1 MNRRLCARKYR
12 EGVPP
17 RQHKHSSGEEQK
29 GEFEMSTFPATFNDF
44 LGNSTAI
51 EHLRTAIA
59 AGRLPH
65 SLILAGPAGAGKYT
79 LALMLSMAVECERQ
93 PRDLWSNGQSL
104 ASFCGV
110 CRNCTR
116 IATAANLDEE
126 VDKAVAAREDLR
138 EVDKKDTRVLV
149 QPHPD
154 VLIIPPDP
162 PQLLIKLGQVR
173 TLIQSSH
180 YLPAEAPKKIFILT
194 AASFMKEAA
203 NSLLKVLEEPPSTA
217 HLILL
222 AENIGELLPT
232 IRSRCA
238 IVRLGALP
246 VEEIEMLLADR
257 RPDVPPQ
264 QRNLIA
270 RLAQGAAGKALGFD
284 LAAYLAAR
292 ADALLL
298 IRNAAQ
304 DPDHTALF
312 KMTETY
318 RAGAEGQQKTSTL
331 LRTLSLLLEDLLLLG
346 AGTPELLRNTDLRPE
361 LDRLNAALSFEWIEN
376 ASRGLDQV
384 QSGMRRNLLRS
395 LSLDAFAVQM
405 VGR

>member
-1 MNRRLCARKYR
+1 MPC
-12 EGVPP
+12 PP
-17 RQHKHSSGEEQK
+17 L
-29 GEFEMSTFPATFNDF
+29 PPTFNDF
-44 LGNSTAI
+44 LGNSSAV

-65 SLILAGPAGAGKYT
+65 SLILAGPSGAGKYT
-79 LALMLSMAVECERQ
+79 LALMLAMAVECERQ

-110 CRNCTR
+110 CHNCTR
-116 IATAANLDEE
+116 IAAAANLDEE
-126 VDKAVAAREDLR
+126 VDKAVAAREELKTEADR
-138 EVDKKDTRVLV
+138 KDTRVLI

-173 TLIQSSH
+173 NLIQSSH
-180 YLPAEAPKKIFILT
+180 YLPAEAPKKIFIIT
-194 AASFMKEAA
+194 ASSFMKEAA
-203 NSLLKVLEEPPSTA
+203 NSLLKVLEEPPTTV

-222 AENIGELLPT
+222 AENPGELLAT

-264 QRNLIA
+264 QRTLIA
-270 RLAQGAAGKALGFD
+270 RLAQGATGKALSFD
-284 LAAYLAAR
+284 LAAYTAAR
-292 ADALLL
+292 ADALLFL
-298 IRNAAQ
+298 RNAAS

-331 LRTLSLLLEDLLLLG
+331 LRTLSLLLEDILLLG
-346 AGTPELLRNTDLRPE
+346 AGTPELVRNTDLRPE
-361 LDRLNAALSFEWIEN
+361 LDRFNQTLTFQWIEN
-376 ASRGLDQV
+376 ASRSLDQV
-384 QSGMRRNLLRS
+384 QSGMRRNLLRG
-395 LSLDAFAVQM
+395 LSLDAFAEQLSA
-405 VGR
+405 R